1 MLYIT
6 RKRIDKEVKR
16 AVGIIEQTY
25 CHRLRRQGIIPE
37 DDVAKTKCL
46 SIIKDMIGSK
56 LVNKYESYILQQIE
70 YEVWYIRHA
79 YIG

>member
-1 MLYIT
+1 MLYII
-6 RKRIDKEVKR
+6 RKRIDREVKR
-16 AVGIIEQTY
+16 AVGVIEQTY
-25 CHRLRRQGIIPE
+25 CHRCRKRNEEPQ

-56 LVNKYESYILQQIE
+56 LVKKYESYILQQIE